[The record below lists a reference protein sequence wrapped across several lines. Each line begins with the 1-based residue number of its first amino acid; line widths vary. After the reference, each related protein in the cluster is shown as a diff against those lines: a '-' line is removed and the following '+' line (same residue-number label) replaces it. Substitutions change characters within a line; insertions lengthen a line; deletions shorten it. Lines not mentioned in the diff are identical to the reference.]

1 MGFVGRKLELA
12 ELGKQF
18 EVVRRG
24 NRADRGVAVMVR
36 GRRRI
41 GKSRLVTE
49 FVRRSGVPSVYFQ
62 AARRAPVGVE
72 LARLGDAIA
81 GSGLPGGDLL
91 RGAGF
96 DSLTQALGL
105 LAQTLP
111 DDSPSIVTI
120 DELPWLLEGI
130 QGGAGELQR
139 AWDLHLSQ
147 KPVLLLLL
155 GSDIGMMERLTA
167 HDQPFHGR
175 ATELV
180 LHALNPKDVGEATGT
195 TGFDAFDAALITGGQ
210 PLVVQEWEP
219 GMSLESFLCDS
230 FASPTSALLVNGAR
244 VLDTEFREGDA
255 ARQVLGALG
264 AQGERTFSGIQRA
277 VGSSDGVGASQ
288 LSRILKA
295 LADKR
300 VIAADEPLSARP
312 APKDRR
318 YRIDDPALRFW
329 LAFVEA
335 SAGDVDRGRSD
346 LAWRRV
352 RDGYAAWRG
361 RAVEPLVREALARLL
376 PDERW
381 PAAREIGGWW
391 PRTNHPEIDLVAA
404 DKRPAKQI
412 AFVGTIKWRRNRPIR
427 PEEMNALAADA
438 TAVPGATPKTAL
450 VAVCPAGGGAEA
462 DAAWTADDL
471 MKAWP

>member
-12 ELGKQF
+12 ELGKQLD
-18 EVVRRG
+18 VVRRG
-24 NRADRGVAVMVR
+24 RRADRGVAVMIR

-49 FVRRSGVPSVYFQ
+49 FVRQSGTPNVYFQ
-62 AARRAPVGVE
+62 AARRAPIGAE

-81 GSGLPGGDLL
+81 ESGLPGSDLL
-91 RGAGF
+91 RGARF

-111 DDSPSIVTI
+111 VDSPSVVTI

-180 LHALNPKDVGEATGT
+180 LRALNPKDVGEATGT
-195 TGFDAFDAALITGGQ
+195 AGFDAFDAALITGGQ

-219 GMSLESFLCDS
+219 GMSLEDFLRDS

-244 VLDTEFREGDA
+244 VLDSEFREGDA
-255 ARQVLGALG
+255 ARQVLAALG
-264 AQGERTFSGIQRA
+264 AHGERTFSGIQQV
-277 VGSSDGVGASQ
+277 VGSSDGMGAAQ
-288 LSRILKA
+288 LARILKT
-295 LADKR
+295 LAEKR

-335 SAGDVDRGRSD
+335 SSGDVDRGRSD
-346 LAWRRV
+346 LACRRV
-352 RDGYAAWRG
+352 QDGYSAWRG

-376 PDERW
+376 PDDRW
-381 PAAREIGGWW
+381 PGAREIGGWW
-391 PRTNHPEIDLVAA
+391 PRTNRPEIDLVAA
-404 DKRPAKQI
+404 DKRPAKRI
-412 AFVGTIKWRRNRPIR
+412 VFVGTIKWRQNKPIK
-427 PEEMNALAADA
+427 PEEMSALAADA
-438 TAVPGATPKTAL
+438 ASVPGATPKTAL

-462 DAAWTADDL
+462 DAVWTAEDL
-471 MKAWP
+471 MEAWP